1 MGISTTSENVFFK
14 EVLTTGGDDNKLEL
28 LTNNVFGSLRKVN
41 GTVTVATSATTGQHH
56 ALSVGDEFELHLT
69 SNKTQTFNLK
79 YNESIQKLVV
89 NPLSFI
95 DSAIGIGTTMST
107 ITINDHD
114 FQTGDLVV
122 YNSTTPAD
130 PLVNDGVY
138 YVIKESR
145 DSIRLAENAYDL
157 SIFPYNYIGIGTTG
171 GTNHEISKLIQNY
184 LSIKTI

>member
-1 MGISTTSENVFFK
+1 M
-14 EVLTTGGDDNKLEL
+14 
-28 LTNNVFGSLRKVN
+28 FGSLRKVN

-69 SNKTQTFNLK
+69 TNKTQTFNLK

-145 DSIRLAENAYDL
+145 DTIRLAENAYDL

-171 GTNHEISKLIQNY
+171 GTNHEISKINPKLSFYKNLSLIH
-184 LSIKTI
+184 I